1 MSVASMTK
9 PLTPDVLAYGLV
21 TAADPQVSP
30 DGSRILYVVRSVDA
44 ETHRVGGV
52 LWQCDIDGANAM
64 VVPGLRQGAR
74 AARWSPDGKRI
85 AYVARAEKGTG
96 LYVAD
101 GVATD
106 AGSSQELTAHAG
118 EIGDITWSPDG
129 SQIAYIT
136 EYDPENPDE
145 TPLKPGAAPKV
156 RVTRR
161 MDYKMDGRGWLGD
174 ARDHIFVI
182 GAKGGTRRRITT
194 ELVDHHAPKWSPD
207 GQTIATTAGK
217 IDGGRPN
224 LVLVDVASGE
234 AKRCGAKEE
243 AVGVYAW
250 SPKGDTIIQVGA
262 TGHTFENDFYL
273 YDVKAGTR
281 ARLTQDNESVPSDA
295 VWLDEGRVL
304 VHAMWHGGSVLEI
317 LDVGTKKVERSALF
331 EGRHAGMSV
340 DRARR
345 VVAQGRMSLESY
357 GELCVYDLGKRELR
371 TITSYSAAVLAERPA
386 ARWERFDVQ
395 RDLTIEAW
403 LLLPPDFD
411 PKKRYPV
418 ILDTHGGPTANYGY
432 GFMAH
437 QQCFA
442 TNGFIVVY
450 ANPRGSDSYGPSF
463 AREIILEWGN
473 EDFKDYLAVCD
484 ELASRPYVDPD
495 RMGIFGI
502 SYGGYMTSWAI
513 GQTDRFKAAVCG
525 EPMFDLESDWGTSDV
540 SFNGLEIFGGGPP
553 HARREWFDAH
563 SPSSFAHRVTTP
575 TLVFSGE
582 ADDRCPIGQSEQMF
596 IALRK
601 AGVETEFARYP
612 GGSHMF
618 FAFGH
623 PDHRADWLA
632 RTLRWFTDHLAGPQ
646 RVEQPEARSE
656 RSGPTP

>member
-1 MSVASMTK
+1 MSVAEMTK
-9 PLTPDVLAYGLV
+9 PLTPDILAFGLV

-30 DGSRILYVVRSVDA
+30 DGRQLLYVVRSVDQ

-52 LWQCDIDGANAM
+52 LWRCAIDGSGAEP
-64 VVPGLRQGAR
+64 VPGLRTGAR
-74 AARWSPDGKRI
+74 AARWSPDGARI

-101 GVATD
+101 AGAED
-106 AGSSQELTAHAG
+106 AGSSRELTVHAG
-118 EIGDITWSPDG
+118 EIGDIAWAPDG
-129 SQIAYIT
+129 ARLAYVT
-136 EYDPENPDE
+136 EFDPENPDE
-145 TPLKPGAAPKV
+145 VPPKPGAAPKV

-161 MDYKMDGRGWLGD
+161 MDYKLDGRGWRGEV
-174 ARDHIFVI
+174 RDQIFVVEI
-182 GAKGGTRRRITT
+182 GGGPRRRLTN
-194 ELVDHHAPKWSPD
+194 EPVDHHAPQWAPD
-207 GQTIATTAGK
+207 GRSIATTAGK
-217 IDGGRPN
+217 VDGGRPN
-224 LVLVDVASGE
+224 LVVVDVASGVS
-234 AKRCGAKEE
+234 KRCGTQED
-243 AVGVYAW
+243 AVTVLAW
-250 SPKGDTIIQVGA
+250 SPKGDTIVEVGA
-262 TGHTFENDFYL
+262 VGHTFENDFYL
-273 YDVKAGTR
+273 YDVRTGTR
-281 ARLTQDNESVPSDA
+281 ERLTQDNESVPLDA
-295 VWLDEGRVL
+295 TWLDDTRVL

-317 LDVGTKKVERSALF
+317 LDVPTRTMERLARF
-331 EGRHAGMSV
+331 EGRHAGLSV
-340 DRARR
+340 DRAKT
-345 VVAQGRMSLESY
+345 VVAQGRMSLECY
-357 GELCVYDLGKRELR
+357 GEIAVYDLREKSMR
-371 TITSYSAAVLAERPA
+371 TITRYSAPLLAERPA

-418 ILDTHGGPTANYGY
+418 ILDTHGGPTGNYGY

-442 TNGFIVVY
+442 TNGFIVAF
-450 ANPRGSDSYGPSF
+450 ANPRGSDSYGPDF
-463 AREIILEWGN
+463 ARQIMLDWGN

-484 ELASRPYVDPD
+484 ELAKRPYVDPD

-513 GQTDRFKAAVCG
+513 GQTPRFKAAVCG

-618 FAFGH
+618 FAFGL

-632 RTLRWFTDHLAGPQ
+632 RTLRWFTDHLGGSA
-646 RVEQPEARSE
+646 
-656 RSGPTP
+656 